1 GRSEISKCKSNKIPS
16 GAVSF
21 PYLPKCSFPLCSCPP
36 SLQIHSQEQVKKPWA
51 SPKPT
56 SQKFPLA
63 PLQKTPPTPSLFE
76 GAPSPV
82 GRTKQ
87 SFVNAERVE
96 NQWLVST
103 P

>member
-1 GRSEISKCKSNKIPS
+1 MSQMDSHDGARCAFCGKS
-16 GAVSF
+16 
-21 PYLPKCSFPLCSCPP
+21 
-36 SLQIHSQEQVKKPWA
+36 QDQVKKPWA
-51 SPKPT
+51 LPKPT
-56 SQKFPLA
+56 REKFPLD